1 MRLSKMFGKTLRDDP
16 ADVEISSHR
25 LMIKAGMLHQISSGI
40 YSYLPMA
47 WISMQKIEQIIREEL
62 SKVDAQELRMPV
74 VQPQEIWDQSGR
86 TEAYGPEL
94 FKFQD
99 RHQRKMVLA
108 PTHEEILSLITKAN
122 VLSYRDLPI
131 ILFQIQTKLR
141 DEPRARGGLLRTRE
155 FDMKDAYSF
164 DIDEEGLDKNY
175 ASMNEAYKSIFQ
187 RCGLEVIVVEADS
200 GTIGGR
206 DSHEFILP
214 APAGEDEVIIC
225 ENCGYSANTEKA
237 IFAIQDG
244 IQTEMATMT
253 PISTPDIKSIE
264 DLCGKLDIPS
274 FQTLKSLCYMAD
286 EELVLIVIRGDQ
298 SVNETKLKNLLNVSE
313 LNLASDKQVI
323 DAGFIPGFCSPIGI
337 SKTRTI
343 ADHSIKNG
351 KNFVT
356 GANKIDMHIENV
368 NFPRDFT
375 INTIQD
381 IAQVQDKSICMKCS
395 NPMKLIRGIE
405 VGHIFKLGTRYSESM
420 DVTFQDQNGIKKP
433 IVMGCYGIGIG
444 RLLAA
449 AIEQNHDGKGIV
461 FPKPIAP
468 YQVHLS
474 VLNTDNPD
482 VIEAS
487 ERIYNNLKKIGI
499 ETLYDDRN
507 ESAGVKFNDAD
518 LIGLPIRVI
527 VSLRNLKNYVV
538 EISKRSDGNAEKI
551 PIDSAV
557 NWIKNTLA

>member
-1 MRLSKMFGKTLRDDP
+1 MFGKTLRDDP

-99 RHQRKMVLA
+99 RHERKMVLA

-164 DIDEEGLDKNY
+164 DIDEDGLDKNY
-175 ASMNEAYKSIFQ
+175 LAMNEAYKSIFQ
-187 RCGLEVIVVEADS
+187 RCGLNVIVVEADS

-214 APAGEDEVIIC
+214 APAGEDEVILC
-225 ENCGYSANTEKA
+225 ENCGYSANSEKA
-237 IFAIQDG
+237 IFSINNG
-244 IQTEMATMT
+244 IKNQMDEMTTLSTPNIKTIGDLCENLNIT
-253 PISTPDIKSIE
+253 PIE
-264 DLCGKLDIPS
+264 
-274 FQTLKSLCYMAD
+274 TLKSLFYMAD
-286 EELVLIVIRGDQ
+286 QELILIVIRGDQ
-298 SVNETKLKNLLNVSE
+298 TLNETKLRNLLNVSE
-313 LNLASDKQVI
+313 LNMASDKQVTE
-323 DAGFIPGFCSPIGI
+323 AGFIPGFCSPVGI
-337 SKTRTI
+337 SNTRVI
-343 ADHSIKNG
+343 ADCSIENG
-351 KNFVT
+351 SNFIA
-356 GANKIDMHIENV
+356 GGNKINVHLKNV
-368 NFPRDFT
+368 NFPRDFS
-375 INTIQD
+375 INMIHD
-381 IAQVQDKSICMKCS
+381 IAQVQDQSICAKCS

-449 AIEQNHDGKGIV
+449 AIEQNHDDKGIV

-468 YQVHLS
+468 YQVHLT

-482 VIEAS
+482 VIETS
-487 ERIYNNLKKIGI
+487 DKIYTNLKSIGV

-507 ESAGVKFNDAD
+507 ETAGVKFNDAD
-518 LIGLPIRVI
+518 LIGIPVRIV
-527 VSLRNLKNYVV
+527 VSLRNFKNDVV
-538 EISKRSDGNAEKI
+538 EISKRSDGISEQI
-551 PIDSAV
+551 PISAIE
-557 NWIKNTLA
+557 NWIASALV